1 MEQNMNKTGTAIKT
15 LTEQE
20 IKAFAIAWYDALDLH
35 APVEECYRML
45 ADNDLNMDFPEA
57 AIREVAEFGRLYQQW
72 TSLYFDE
79 NHNVQSVTST
89 INGTEAECEV
99 IVGWQASWFPAPA
112 PKSKRT
118 SLNAVQHWKVRRSSK
133 NRYGVEMVEYKVIRF
148 EYAPGFAQL

>member
-1 MEQNMNKTGTAIKT
+1 
-15 LTEQE
+15 
-20 IKAFAIAWYDALDLH
+20 
-35 APVEECYRML
+35 
-45 ADNDLNMDFPEA
+45 
-57 AIREVAEFGRLYQQW
+57 
-72 TSLYFDE
+72 
-79 NHNVQSVTST
+79 
-89 INGTEAECEV
+89 V